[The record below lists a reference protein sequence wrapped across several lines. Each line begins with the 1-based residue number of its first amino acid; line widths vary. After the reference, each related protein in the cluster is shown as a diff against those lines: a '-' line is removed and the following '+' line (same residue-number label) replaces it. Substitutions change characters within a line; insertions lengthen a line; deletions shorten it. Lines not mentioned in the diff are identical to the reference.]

1 MIWKLAIETGKR
13 FALTLSLVILT
24 AAPSSAADVYLVAGA
39 FDQTM
44 SDGRVVPMWGYAAA
58 DPGFTNVG
66 PFTAPGPAITVLPP
80 GDTTLNIHLRN
91 DLPEATSIVIPG
103 QTAILNPV
111 HTGGRMTS
119 FTGTTAGSGGEN
131 VYSFTVKPG
140 TYLYHS
146 GTHPAVQVQMGL
158 YGMLK
163 VDAATMVAYPGIP
176 YDSEVE
182 ILYSEVDPEL
192 HDAIDDGSYGTTG
205 PTSTIGYT
213 PQYFLVNGEEF
224 QSGQPALPA
233 GVTNG
238 KVLLRL
244 ANAGLTPHVPQ
255 LLGADMN
262 IVAEDGNALTHAQK
276 TYSTLLAAMK
286 TKDAVWNLNPTP
298 VGVYPLYD
306 RFLDLQGAGA
316 TNAGL
321 LTLLEVTNC
330 VPCSPVVSVTADT
343 WCRKKKQTKNYGDDE
358 ELKVD
363 KDAPEFA
370 LLRVNVSGSDNELT
384 SAMLHVKVDTSSGA
398 DSSSG
403 GRIQPVPCT
412 WDENTATW
420 NNTVALLSTSTPVQ
434 EQGPVSKGQEIW
446 FDISQ
451 WLVGQGDGDFC
462 FAITSQSSNEVIFRS
477 KESGSG
483 GPYVTFDDDCDCP
496 TGTTTTTS
504 TPPSTVTVT
513 TTPATTTTTTTL
525 TCSPSL
531 AILKDARTEEKKAS
545 TNYGN
550 SAILSADA
558 DSEKNAL
565 FCIQLACVGSSNIG
579 LTVKVAS
586 EADESSADSD
596 SGGYI
601 QRLVGDF
608 NESTVT
614 YNTAPAFTGTAG
626 PDKGPVTFGNVVTF
640 NLGALGSGM
649 HCFGIRSHSG
659 NGVDYYSTEAASGQP
674 FLSILP

>member
-1 MIWKLAIETGKR
+1 MIWKLAIETWKR

-58 DPGFTNVG
+58 GAGFTNVG
-66 PFTAPGPAITVLPP
+66 PFTAPGPSIAVPP
-80 GDTTLNIHLRN
+80 GTLNIHLRN
-91 DLPEATSIVIPG
+91 DLPQAISIVIPG
-103 QTAILNPV
+103 QTATLNPV
-111 HTGGRMTS
+111 RPVDRITS
-119 FTGTTAGSGGEN
+119 FTDTTAGGGGTKI
-131 VYSFTVKPG
+131 YSFTVKPG

-224 QSGQPALPA
+224 QSGQPAIPA
-233 GVTNG
+233 GLTNG

-244 ANAGLTPHVPQ
+244 VNAGLTPHVPQ

-262 IVAEDGNALTHAQK
+262 VVAEDGNAFTYAQK

-306 RFLDLQGAGA
+306 RALDLTGAG
-316 TNAGL
+316 TTGAGL
-321 LTLLEVTNC
+321 LALLEVTDCVPCTPTASVVEDARVESSNANTNYGTNTLLEVD
-330 VPCSPVVSVTADT
+330 SSS
-343 WCRKKKQTKNYGDDE
+343 R
-358 ELKVD
+358 
-363 KDAPEFA
+363 KDAFLKIQVA
-370 LLRVNVSGSDNELT
+370 GTQGTVT
-384 SAMLHVKVDTSSGA
+384 SASLKLTVSTASGA
-398 DSSSG
+398 GSNSG
-403 GRIQPVPCT
+403 GRIQTASCS
-412 WDENTATW
+412 WLENTITY
-420 NNTVALLSTSTPVQ
+420 NNSRSLITGTPEQNKGTVN
-434 EQGPVSKGQEIW
+434 KG
-446 FDISQ
+446 DM
-451 WLVGQGDGDFC
+451 
-462 FAITSQSSNEVIFRS
+462 
-477 KESGSG
+477 
-483 GPYVTFDDDCDCP
+483 VTFDLSNWISGDGTYCFVLTTSSSDSVKYVSSEGGANGPQVMLTADCSTCSS
-496 TGTTTTTS
+496 TTTTT
-504 TPPSTVTVT
+504 TTAPPTTITVPPTTTT
-513 TTPATTTTTTTL
+513 TTPVTTTTTTTL
-525 TCSPSL
+525 CSPSL
-531 AILKDARTEEKKAS
+531 AILKDARIEKKKAS
-545 TNYGN
+545 TTYGN
-550 SAILSADA
+550 AAILSADT

-565 FCIQLACVGSSNIG
+565 FCIQLGCVGTSNIG

-586 EADESSADSD
+586 AADDSSADSN

-608 NESTVT
+608 NELTVT
-614 YNTAPAFTGTAG
+614 YSTAPAFTGAAG
-626 PDKGPVTFGNVVTF
+626 PDKGPVTFGDNVTF
-640 NLGALGSGM
+640 NLGALGNGM
-649 HCFGIRSHSG
+649 HCFGIRSHSD